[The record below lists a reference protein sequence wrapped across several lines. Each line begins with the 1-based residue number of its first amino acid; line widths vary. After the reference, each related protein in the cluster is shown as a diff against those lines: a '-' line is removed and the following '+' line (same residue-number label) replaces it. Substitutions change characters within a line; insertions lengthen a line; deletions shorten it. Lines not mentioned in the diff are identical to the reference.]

1 MNLERFDYR
10 REALAFSAGPLLA
23 ALMFSS
29 LLEAPE
35 RFSGT
40 DNASAKI
47 VEVSSPA
54 GEHREVNV
62 RIVPGYGEVLL
73 ETNLLIGA
81 RTQLSVDL
89 VH

>member
-47 VEVSSPA
+47 VEVSSA
-54 GEHREVNV
+54 G
-62 RIVPGYGEVLL
+62 G
-73 ETNLLIGA
+73 
-81 RTQLSVDL
+81 RT
-89 VH
+89 